1 MKRRGMIGGLLL
13 AAVLIGF
20 AAGPARAD
28 ERSDKV
34 DKIFAAWDRPDS
46 PGVSLAV
53 IENGAVVY
61 ARGYGSANLELGV
74 PMAPSSVFYIASTS
88 KQFTAMCA
96 VLLSL
101 QGKLSLDDDVRKF
114 IPELPDYGKPITV
127 RMLASHTAGL
137 RDELVLAQLA
147 GRDFGTIHRAEAVAL
162 VARQKELNFEP
173 GTQYSYSNSGFLL
186 LSLVVERASGK
197 SFREFAQE
205 ALFGPLGMGHSGF
218 HDDYRVLIPNRAS
231 GYLAGPER
239 GTYQNYIT
247 TYDGVGAGGLYTSVE
262 DMALWDR
269 NFYDAKVG
277 GSEALRIMQTPAVL
291 KNGEKLDYALGLML
305 GTYKG
310 LPVVHHGGIL
320 EGYRAEIMRFPEQR
334 FSVIVLAN
342 LSTIDPTKLTYQ
354 VADVWLA
361 GRFKEE
367 EKAAAG
373 PKPKFITLTEKRLKE
388 LAGTY
393 LRDED
398 RTLLNLPLQN
408 GKLMVDYQHLLI
420 PLSAVSE
427 TELQVP
433 TMAVFLFEKPE
444 PGKPAAFSLV
454 FGGQKPAR
462 YVKIEPLVL
471 TPEEMRALTGSYW
484 CDELEAFFRLAV
496 QDGKLVLLRGSA
508 PADLLVPTA
517 RDQFTAESLAVRVVR
532 DAAGA
537 VSGFRLDGQR
547 ARNFWCEKTA
557 ERVAPRS
564 GR

>member
-1 MKRRGMIGGLLL
+1 MKRPWIIGALLL
-13 AAVLIGF
+13 AAVLTGLL
-20 AAGPARAD
+20 AGPALAD

-34 DKIFAAWDRPDS
+34 DRIFAAWDRPDS

-53 IENGAVVY
+53 IENGAVIY
-61 ARGYGSANLELGV
+61 ARGYGCANLELGV
-74 PMAPSSVFYIASTS
+74 SMSPASVFYIASTS

-101 QGKLSLDDDVRKF
+101 QGKLSLDDDVRKY
-114 IPELPDYGKPITV
+114 IPELPDYGTPLTV

-137 RDELVLAQLA
+137 RDELVLAQMA
-147 GRDFGTIHRAEAVAL
+147 GRNFGEIHRAEAVAL
-162 VARQKELNFEP
+162 VARQRELNFEP
-173 GTQYSYSNSGFLL
+173 GTQYAYSNSGFLL

-197 SFREFAQE
+197 NFREFAQE
-205 ALFGPLGMGHSGF
+205 ALFGPLGMTHSRF
-218 HDDYRVLIPNRAS
+218 HDDYRVPIMNRAS
-231 GYLAGPER
+231 GYLVGPAR
-239 GTYQNYIT
+239 DTYLNYIS

-277 GSEALRIMQTPAVL
+277 GPEALRLMQTPAVL
-291 KNGEKLDYALGLML
+291 KSGEKLDYALGLML
-305 GTYKG
+305 GSYKG

-354 VADVWLA
+354 VADVYLA
-361 GRFKEE
+361 GRFKKEE
-367 EKAAAG
+367 TVQTE
-373 PKPKFITLTEKRLKE
+373 PKPKFIQLPESRLKE

-393 LRDED
+393 LRVED
-398 RTLLNLPLQN
+398 RTLLNLPLQD
-408 GKLMVDYQHLLI
+408 GRLMVEYEHLPI

-433 TMAVFLFEKPE
+433 TMAVFRFDKPQ
-444 PGKPAAFSLV
+444 PGKPAAFTLL
-454 FGGQKPAR
+454 FGAQKPAR
-462 YVKIEPLVL
+462 YEKIVPLVL
-471 TPEEMRALTGSYW
+471 TSEERRALAGSYW
-484 CDELEAFFRLAV
+484 CDELEAAFRLAV
-496 QDGKLVLLRGSA
+496 RDGRLVLLRGSA
-508 PADLLVPTA
+508 PADTLVPTA
-517 RDQFTAESLAVRVVR
+517 RDQFTADTLALRIVR

-557 ERVAPRS
+557 DRTSAQS